1 MANDIDSRGNKFPS
15 ARINID
21 NITMADG
28 GVVEGT
34 VTEAFTGV
42 IGTVCIK
49 MPDSTNGVTATLS
62 IRDSDGFE
70 LYSKAGIVDNDSTVL
85 SNIDVLVAG
94 VLTIGM
100 TASGDPGADW
110 TSTNIIL
117 YSV

>member
-1 MANDIDSRGNKFPS
+1 MAADIDSRGNKFPV

-28 GVVEGT
+28 GTVEGT
-34 VTEAFTGV
+34 VTEAFTGI
-42 IGTVCIK
+42 IGTICLK
-49 MPDSTNGVTATLS
+49 MPDSTNGVTTTLS

-70 LYSKAGIVDNDSTVL
+70 LYSSAGIIDNSNTILSGVD
-85 SNIDVLVAG
+85 ILVAG

-100 TASGDPGADW
+100 TASADPGADW